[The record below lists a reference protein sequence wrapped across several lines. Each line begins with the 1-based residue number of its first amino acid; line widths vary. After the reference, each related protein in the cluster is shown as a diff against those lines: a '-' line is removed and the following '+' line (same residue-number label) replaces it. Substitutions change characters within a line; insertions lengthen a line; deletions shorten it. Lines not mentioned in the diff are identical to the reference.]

1 MEQDNNS
8 SITEKINGMQKYP
21 IYNKIPNYKNI
32 FREVCPLNES
42 KTASNKTKNSKQK
55 SEIQI
60 LHKQK
65 ESIKDLLELIKKNA
79 IDNYTKNLQ
88 NKTVDNLKSEFINQL
103 NDHKKHTE
111 NILNLNEKKIEEYIL
126 KNEKLTEENSKLKN
140 KIENLN
146 DINKYL
152 NKELENNERLL
163 NEVKI
168 GYEKYKILFSKFE
181 EHFPGK
187 EPIEVIKEIEE
198 IREGSVL
205 LLQDKNDLILKI
217 QGLKKDIN
225 IEKNNNLNYLKE
237 LQLKNASLEKNNEEN
252 INQNKDILL
261 NLKEETKKVK
271 ILIENNK
278 SLQSI
283 LYSIYN
289 KLFDSFRL
297 NKDIKINKKYLN
309 LTKDDFNPILF
320 NDEEVGRYIMLMIS
334 SSEPTMCSKLLR
346 ETVAYSNM
354 ILREYMQNKNNNNL
368 RYDPINTFKE
378 LKNMIENKEKIIF
391 NLTEIINSYKNKLNI
406 KDYENKKLEN
416 SIKKLNIEKIQQV
429 NKFYSTYNKKDFKKM
444 DKNFYKRIENNKNKK
459 NKSKFIEKKSNCLV
473 NRNANSFIIKEP
485 DSSLDWKFN
494 THSLNHTKKYST
506 NYSSKNNI
514 GKVLHLSKRKRI
526 LSADIKKINFNNSI
540 NISTSREE
548 NSLTKMYMNRL
559 YQSFY
564 SMKRRKPTTLKRN
577 RNIND
582 NTNKSVINDI
592 NRFNLLINHTNRLLF
607 YRAKLGK
614 TKNNKNSLILFN
626 EFPKT
631 SKKFKDDNDIG
642 AQSSNQIEKKICGK
656 INGLINDL
664 SIKNSNKQ

>member
-8 SITEKINGMQKYP
+8 SLTEKINDMQKYP

-32 FREVCPLNES
+32 FREVCALNES
-42 KTASNKTKNSKQK
+42 KTTSNKSKNSKQK

-88 NKTVDNLKSEFINQL
+88 NKTIDNLKSEFINQL

-289 KLFDSFRL
+289 
-297 NKDIKINKKYLN
+297 IK
-309 LTKDDFNPILF
+309 
-320 NDEEVGRYIMLMIS
+320 
-334 SSEPTMCSKLLR
+334 
-346 ETVAYSNM
+346 
-354 ILREYMQNKNNNNL
+354 
-368 RYDPINTFKE
+368 
-378 LKNMIENKEKIIF
+378 
-391 NLTEIINSYKNKLNI
+391 
-406 KDYENKKLEN
+406 
-416 SIKKLNIEKIQQV
+416 
-429 NKFYSTYNKKDFKKM
+429 
-444 DKNFYKRIENNKNKK
+444 
-459 NKSKFIEKKSNCLV
+459 
-473 NRNANSFIIKEP
+473 
-485 DSSLDWKFN
+485 
-494 THSLNHTKKYST
+494 
-506 NYSSKNNI
+506 
-514 GKVLHLSKRKRI
+514 
-526 LSADIKKINFNNSI
+526 
-540 NISTSREE
+540 
-548 NSLTKMYMNRL
+548 
-559 YQSFY
+559 
-564 SMKRRKPTTLKRN
+564 
-577 RNIND
+577 
-582 NTNKSVINDI
+582 
-592 NRFNLLINHTNRLLF
+592 
-607 YRAKLGK
+607 
-614 TKNNKNSLILFN
+614 
-626 EFPKT
+626 
-631 SKKFKDDNDIG
+631 
-642 AQSSNQIEKKICGK
+642 
-656 INGLINDL
+656 
-664 SIKNSNKQ
+664 